1 LFFSIVTIR
10 ILHYCQSTNDEDGNE
25 NDVVDN
31 NEEDNVLA
39 DIISTKAHPYAKQAR
54 KMVRKLLFRLAPQS
68 TSINND
74 GNDNANTDDEATF
87 RSGFVYTMFV
97 DFQHIQVCDTEL
109 AEAIE
114 SDYNRF
120 EYFLRRG
127 VYQFI
132 VERYPE
138 IRNHVSHK
146 SSYQFFVA
154 MHNLNTVLPLR
165 SLKMGNLCRLT
176 SVTGTITR
184 TTEVRP
190 ELLVGAFRCM
200 SCGLLASTVI
210 QQYHLTRPAL
220 CRNPRCRST
229 SPSNFVLENQQ
240 CVFGD
245 WQKLRVQENSDHIP
259 PGCMPRT
266 FDVMIRHEM
275 VEHAKAGTFSR
286 VRLSSI
292 LQSVINLHV
301 RRLLL

>member
-1 LFFSIVTIR
+1 LF
-10 ILHYCQSTNDEDGNE
+10 STYEENTNE
-25 NDVVDN
+25 VEVDN
-31 NEEDNVLA
+31 NDDTEEETIPSAVQ
-39 DIISTKAHPYAKQAR
+39 PYVNQAA
-54 KMVRKLLFRLAPQS
+54 KMVRKILFRLAPPTSEDSNTEQS
-68 TSINND
+68 T
-74 GNDNANTDDEATF
+74 NANTSNDEETH

-97 DFQHIQVCDTEL
+97 DFQHILSGDAEL

-114 SDYNRF
+114 SDFNRF

-138 IRNHVSHK
+138 IRNHVTHM
-146 SSYQFFVA
+146 SSYQFFIA
-154 MHNLNTVLPLR
+154 MHNLTTVSPLR
-165 SLKMGNLCRLT
+165 SLRMGTLCRLT

-229 SPSNFVLENQQ
+229 SPLNFVLENQQ

-275 VEHAKAGTFSR
+275 VEHAKAG
-286 VRLSSI
+286 
-292 LQSVINLHV
+292 
-301 RRLLL
+301 